1 MYFRDIILESKAQ
14 DFMDYIKSLSKEDIE
29 GFNKIVKQY
38 TDDIAKLITF
48 GKYKKVSFEKPD
60 SKREFTPRGHI
71 YFADDKSPNL
81 NKLRKQYK
89 DDYDEYLDAVSN
101 AEDEYDASGKL
112 DKSAAV
118 IKEKLKSFASANN
131 FDITSENDRDI
142 KLLNNENSVEVDY
155 IAVLEYDEDYSEFMA
170 YHMIELC
177 VTKLD
182 LSHNGLHW

>member
-1 MYFRDIILESKAQ
+1 MYFRDIVLESKAQ
-14 DFMDYIKSLSKEDIE
+14 DFIDYIESLSKEDIE

-60 SKREFTPRGHI
+60 SKREFTPRGYI

-89 DDYDEYLDAVSN
+89 DDHDEYLNAVSN
-101 AEDEYDASGKL
+101 LEDEYDP
-112 DKSAAV
+112 
-118 IKEKLKSFASANN
+118 SANN

-142 KLLNNENSVEVDY
+142 KLLNNENSVEVEY
-155 IAVLEYDEDYSEFMA
+155 RAALEYDEDYSEFMA
-170 YHMIELC
+170 FLMIELC